1 MSKQLHQAVQ
11 SILSMPYY
19 KNEQARS
26 GTVLAGHE
34 EAVALRVEQAGFARH
49 DKSNYPKLTKSL
61 LRAWAEG
68 GSDQNLRSATEQL
81 PLGSFIVQPAGSQGF
96 PDILVRDFND
106 RYVALECK
114 SGKTGTC
121 PMWNDNTPKPQAI
134 YILSSGTE
142 NATTIF
148 MGRDV
153 ITAEEQ
159 QLMDELESELAKI
172 VKTYSQQ
179 LAKID
184 RFNRGW
190 IQKSRKQ
197 HFQGGGNA
205 KTNYF
210 THTQR
215 QLCEQN
221 ALKYAND

>member
-1 MSKQLHQAVQ
+1 
-11 SILSMPYY
+11 
-19 KNEQARS
+19 
-26 GTVLAGHE
+26 
-34 EAVALRVEQAGFARH
+34 
-49 DKSNYPKLTKSL
+49 
-61 LRAWAEG
+61 
-68 GSDQNLRSATEQL
+68 
-81 PLGSFIVQPAGSQGF
+81 
-96 PDILVRDFND
+96 
-106 RYVALECK
+106 
-114 SGKTGTC
+114 
-121 PMWNDNTPKPQAI
+121 
-134 YILSSGTE
+134 
-142 NATTIF
+142 